1 MRASTAARRASDTRP
16 LQLVTTDQML
26 SRMREYVDNIARRA
40 FEIFESNGR
49 RLGRDLDD
57 WLRAEAE
64 LLHPLHV
71 EVSETDDALTVAAEV
86 PGFDEKDIKVSI
98 EPRRL
103 TISGKR
109 ETTEERKKGK
119 TIYSER
125 CSDEIFRA
133 MNLPVEV
140 DAASSAVKAQYDR
153 GMLTITL
160 PKAAKATGREIKLSS
175 SGGSLS

>member
-1 MRASTAARRASDTRP
+1 MRASTAARRASDARP
-16 LQLVTTDQML
+16 LQLATTDQML
-26 SRMREYVDNIARRA
+26 SRMREQVDHIARRA

-71 EVSETDDALTVAAEV
+71 EVSETDDALTVEAEV
-86 PGFDEKDIKVSI
+86 PGFGEKDIQVSI

-109 ETTEERKKGK
+109 ETTEERTKGK

-125 CSDEIFRA
+125 CSDEVFRT
-133 MNLPVEV
+133 MDLPVEV
-140 DAASSAVKAQYDR
+140 DAASSAVKALYDR

-160 PKAAKATGREIKLSS
+160 PKVGKATGREIKLEPKQTAT
-175 SGGSLS
+175 G